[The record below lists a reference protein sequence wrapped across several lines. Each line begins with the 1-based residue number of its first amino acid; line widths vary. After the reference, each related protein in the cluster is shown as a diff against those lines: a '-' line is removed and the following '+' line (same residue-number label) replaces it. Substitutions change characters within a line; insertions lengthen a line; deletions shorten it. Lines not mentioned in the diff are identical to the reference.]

1 MFYEEGGKEG
11 MNNTNNQSFTD
22 ISSFFLNHLWYFYM
36 TDTNHSMDLDQL
48 LKNMQYMSF
57 VKSHTL
63 SDC

>member
-1 MFYEEGGKEG
+1 
-11 MNNTNNQSFTD
+11 
-22 ISSFFLNHLWYFYM
+22 M